1 MKIGIEGWRQ
11 NAILWVL
18 LFWYSLA
25 RLLQLFPEKVPGLL
39 LVVSHVVPPAL
50 FALIHGMRLYRS
62 RAIWIFIALCLG
74 IGSFFESISLR
85 TGFPFGHYSFTDR
98 MGPKAFQL
106 PILLALAYVGMGY
119 LSWVVSLVGLKY
131 QNGPLSG
138 RRLFT
143 LPLVASFVMTA
154 WDLTMDPVWA
164 NIDRAWVWKD
174 GGTYLGV
181 PVSNFLGW
189 FFTAY
194 CFYQLFTLYVR
205 NRPVVYGASPQFWNL
220 ALLFYLTAAIGNLFV
235 VVPASFGSMFMDATG
250 RQWHYSTILWSSR
263 LASIFLMAPLCI
275 AAWLR
280 GRQSPHP
287 AQAGCPTSRF

>member
-1 MKIGIEGWRQ
+1 
-11 NAILWVL
+11 
-18 LFWYSLA
+18 
-25 RLLQLFPEKVPGLL
+25 
-39 LVVSHVVPPAL
+39 
-50 FALIHGMRLYRS
+50 
-62 RAIWIFIALCLG
+62 
-74 IGSFFESISLR
+74 
-85 TGFPFGHYSFTDR
+85 

-131 QNGPLSG
+131 QNGPLSA

-164 NIDRAWVWKD
+164 DIDRAWVWKD
-174 GGTYLGV
+174 GGMYLGV

-205 NRPVVYGASPQFWNL
+205 NRPITHGLSPQFWNL
-220 ALLFYLTAAIGNLFV
+220 ALLFYLTAAIGNFFV
-235 VVPASFGSMFMDATG
+235 VVPASFGPMFMDATG
-250 RQWHYSTILWSSR
+250 RQWNYSTILWSSR